1 MSEDA
6 PKPQETRGPSEWGGL
21 VGLGGGGNTLVE
33 IGGGGMRFGTVR
45 GWTGKGK
52 SLEYKKRIKNK

>member
-1 MSEDA
+1 MGRS
-6 PKPQETRGPSEWGGL
+6 GG
-21 VGLGGGGNTLVE
+21 VGGGGNTLVE

>member
-1 MSEDA
+1 MHLNLKRLEA
-6 PKPQETRGPSEWGGL
+6 PASGEVWWGW
-21 VGLGGGGNTLVE
+21 GGGGNTLVE